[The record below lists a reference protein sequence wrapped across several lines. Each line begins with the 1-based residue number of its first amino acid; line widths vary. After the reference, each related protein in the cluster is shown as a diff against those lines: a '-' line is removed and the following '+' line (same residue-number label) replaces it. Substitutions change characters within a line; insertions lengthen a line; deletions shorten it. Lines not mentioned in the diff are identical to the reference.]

1 MLALIIVDD
10 DDKTMLMIIKYM
22 RRIMLE
28 AWAMKMTNTFT
39 VQLGGEA
46 SN

>member
-28 AWAMKMTNTFT
+28 AWAMKMTNTFI